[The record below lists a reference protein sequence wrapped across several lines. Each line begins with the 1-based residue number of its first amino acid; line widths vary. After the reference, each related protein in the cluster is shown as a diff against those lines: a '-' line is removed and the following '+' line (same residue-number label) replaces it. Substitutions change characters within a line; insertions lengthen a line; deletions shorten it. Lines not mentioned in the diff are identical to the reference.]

1 MESITHLYDCTLGC
15 NGEYRSSYDCTL
27 DCNGEYCS
35 PFSLYLRLQWRVS
48 LTFMTVPKNVM
59 ESIAHLYDCALGC
72 NGEYR
77 SPF

>member
-1 MESITHLYDCTLGC
+1 MESIAHLYDCI
-15 NGEYRSSYDCTL
+15 L
-27 DCNGEYCS
+27 DSNGEYCS
-35 PFSLYLRLQWRVS
+35 PIRLYLRLQWSVS

-59 ESIAHLYDCALGC
+59 ESIDHLYDCALGC